1 MPEKIYTIEL
11 VGDIFILVY
20 FITEKGEVGNFVVK
34 LNMVIG
40 DSIFELA
47 RYDGGF
53 HAPHLDILKPDGS
66 KYRTVDYD
74 TLANAQA
81 VNVAIEDF
89 RNNWEYYLERWKQ
102 WLEKRKL

>member
-11 VGDIFILVY
+11 IGNVFILVY

-47 RYDGGF
+47 RYDGGL
-53 HAPHLDILKPDGS
+53 HAPHLDILKPDGTRGHDPNS
-66 KYRTVDYD
+66 PEFGIVSP
-74 TLANAQA
+74 
-81 VNVAIEDF
+81 EF
-89 RNNWEYYLERWKQ
+89 
-102 WLEKRKL
+102 